1 MFPAKAFPRRSSWR
15 FAAAFCA
22 AEAARN
28 PSPADVLQKV
38 NRQLYPDIKEDM
50 FISMAY
56 LILDHAR
63 NGVTPRA
70 RRARRA
76 VALQTAVA
84 NRYADKIA
92 GNGRRN

>member
-1 MFPAKAFPRRSSWR
+1 MPQRPAEPGD
-15 FAAAFCA
+15 
-22 AEAARN
+22 RN

-63 NGVTPRA
+63 GTITLARA
-70 RRARRA
+70 GHDAPLLYRRA
-76 VALQTAVA
+76 TET
-84 NRYADKIA
+84 
-92 GNGRRN
+92 